1 MTGLLSEELIK
12 CVKNDDI
19 CGTLR
24 LLVKGV
30 DETALDGDGWN
41 LLQHACVN
49 SKTSDTLLSALIRKG
64 VDPLHQD
71 SQHRTPLHWAA
82 RDNRAEQAAVLLA
95 AGADFTAQ
103 TSHGFTPLDW
113 AIITNEPQC
122 VKVLYNYGAT
132 LNRLKS

>member
-1 MTGLLSEELIK
+1 MKRNEYLLVNVQTLIMNMTGLLSEELIK

-30 DETALDGDGWN
+30 DETALDADGWN

-71 SQHRTPLHWAA
+71 SQHRTPLHRYPRKSQVPA
-82 RDNRAEQAAVLLA
+82 QQVLL
-95 AGADFTAQ
+95 
-103 TSHGFTPLDW
+103 
-113 AIITNEPQC
+113 
-122 VKVLYNYGAT
+122 VVLSLLLLYMYLHFISG
-132 LNRLKS
+132 SV